1 MKPKVLLVDDEVDFV
16 KLTEYN
22 LSRQGFEVF
31 TAYNGVEAL
40 HQARR
45 ILPDVILLDLM
56 LPDIDGA
63 SVCEIL
69 RSQPSTAGVPV
80 VVVSALDGIVTR
92 GRSAEAGVTFY
103 FKKPVDMKVLGDR
116 VRQVVEQQQELVKS
130 RLAEEKSDRPW
141 NPAF

>member
-1 MKPKVLLVDDEVDFV
+1 MKAKVLLVDDEVDFV

-22 LSRQGFEVF
+22 LCRQGFEVF

-69 RSQPSTAGVPV
+69 RSQPSTADVPV
-80 VVVSALDGIVTR
+80 VVVSALDGMVTR

-103 FKKPVDMKVLGDR
+103 FKKPVDMNVLGDR
-116 VRQVVEQQQELVKS
+116 VRQVIEQHQEQSKS
-130 RLAEEKSDRPW
+130 RLAEEKSERY
-141 NPAF
+141 